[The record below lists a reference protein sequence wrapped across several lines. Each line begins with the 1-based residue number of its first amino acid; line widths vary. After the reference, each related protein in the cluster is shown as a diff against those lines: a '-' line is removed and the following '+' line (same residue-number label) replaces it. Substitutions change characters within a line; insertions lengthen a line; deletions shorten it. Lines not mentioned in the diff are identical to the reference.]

1 MLREYLI
8 NFARSFV
15 YTTASPF
22 HQLAAVKM
30 AYQLLNNVSP
40 EITSLKNNIDL
51 FKNQIQTNDAFPLL
65 NSNSAIQCIVL
76 KSNDKAREIANI
88 LQHAWL
94 DVRAILSPTVA
105 AGTERIR
112 ICLHAFNTTNDLTL
126 LTDTINKFINA

>member
-1 MLREYLI
+1 
-8 NFARSFV
+8 
-15 YTTASPF
+15 
-22 HQLAAVKM
+22 
-30 AYQLLNNVSP
+30 
-40 EITSLKNNIDL
+40 
-51 FKNQIQTNDAFPLL
+51 LL

-88 LQHAWL
+88 LQHAGL

-112 ICLHAFNTTNDLTL
+112 ICLHTFNTTNDLTL